1 MKFTRSR
8 AAVIG
13 LVAML
18 AVGLGLQQSL
28 PFKNADAGSGAA
40 DGAPAARRIAVSV
53 APTRRGDMD
62 IIVTALGTVTARDTV
77 TVRSRVEGEL
87 MRVHFREGQQV
98 KAGALLA
105 EIDPRP
111 FQIALEQAR
120 GQLARDRALLD
131 NARLDV
137 ARYRELLSQ
146 DSIAAQQVDAQIA
159 LVHQYEGVVQT
170 DIAAV
175 DNASLQLTYARIT
188 APISGRLG
196 LRQVDAGNIVR
207 ANDVTGLV
215 VITATAPISVLFSVP
230 SHELPAIR
238 KRLREGA
245 TLNVEAFD
253 SGAAQ
258 RLAQGRLLSLD
269 NQIDT
274 TTATLRL
281 KAEFDNH
288 DDALFPNQFVN
299 VALHVATRDN
309 VVLVP
314 SAAVQRGQ
322 GGAFV
327 YVVDAERLVRRRAVV
342 LGPLAADEVVVESGL
357 EAGESVVVEGVDKL
371 RDGIAVEPL
380 TVATAAAAPT
390 AESAHSSP

>member
-13 LVAML
+13 LVATL
-18 AVGLGLQQSL
+18 AVGAGLQQR
-28 PFKNADAGSGAA
+28 FHFERTDASSGAA
-40 DGAPAARRIAVSV
+40 SAVPAARRIAVSV

-62 IIVTALGTVTARDTV
+62 IVVTALGTVTARETV

-87 MRVHFREGQQV
+87 VRVHFREGQQV
-98 KAGALLA
+98 KAGTLLA

-137 ARYRELLSQ
+137 VRYRELLSQ

-230 SHELPAIR
+230 SDELPAIR

-253 SGAAQ
+253 SAAAQ
-258 RLAQGRLLSLD
+258 RLAQGQLLSLD

-281 KAEFDNH
+281 RAEFDNH

-322 GGAFV
+322 SGAFV
-327 YVVDAERLVRRRAVV
+327 YVVDDERRVQRRALV
-342 LGPLAADEVVVESGL
+342 LGPVTADEVVVESGL
-357 EAGESVVVEGVDKL
+357 EPGESVVVEGVDKL
-371 RDGIAVEPL
+371 RDGVAVEAL
-380 TVATAAAAPT
+380 TVSSGGIAPT
-390 AESAHSSP
+390 QDGAHSQP

>member
-13 LVAML
+13 LVATL
-18 AVGLGLQQSL
+18 AVGAGLQQK
-28 PFKNADAGSGAA
+28 FRFERADASSAA
-40 DGAPAARRIAVSV
+40 VSAVPAARRIAVSV

-62 IIVTALGTVTARDTV
+62 IIVTALGTVTARETV

-159 LVHQYEGVVQT
+159 LVQQYEGVVQT

-245 TLNVEAFD
+245 SLTVEAFD
-253 SGAAQ
+253 SAAAQ

-281 KAEFDNH
+281 RAEFDNH

-322 GGAFV
+322 SGAFV
-327 YVVDAERLVRRRAVV
+327 YVVDAERRVQRRAVV
-342 LGPLAADEVVVESGL
+342 IGPQAADEVVVESGL

-380 TVATAAAAPT
+380 TVATGGTAPT

>member
-1 MKFTRSR
+1 
-8 AAVIG
+8 
-13 LVAML
+13 
-18 AVGLGLQQSL
+18 
-28 PFKNADAGSGAA
+28 
-40 DGAPAARRIAVSV
+40 
-53 APTRRGDMD
+53 
-62 IIVTALGTVTARDTV
+62 
-77 TVRSRVEGEL
+77 
-87 MRVHFREGQQV
+87 
-98 KAGALLA
+98 
-105 EIDPRP
+105 
-111 FQIALEQAR
+111 
-120 GQLARDRALLD
+120 
-131 NARLDV
+131 
-137 ARYRELLSQ
+137 
-146 DSIAAQQVDAQIA
+146 
-159 LVHQYEGVVQT
+159 VVQT

-175 DNASLQLTYARIT
+175 DNARLQLTYARIT

-245 TLNVEAFD
+245 SLNVEAFD

-281 KAEFDNH
+281 RAEFDNH

-322 GGAFV
+322 SGAFV
-327 YVVDAERLVRRRAVV
+327 YVVDAERLVQRRAVV
-342 LGPLAADEVVVESGL
+342 IGPQAADEVLVESGL

-380 TVATAAAAPT
+380 TVATAGTAPT